1 MSRPDKGAL
10 DGVRVL
16 DLSAV
21 IMGPVCTQILAGHG
35 ADVVKIEPPEG
46 DIMRHAGAA
55 VEAGMGALFLH
66 ANRNKRS
73 VVIDL
78 KQRPGRDL
86 LKRLLPRFDVFVHN
100 VRPEAMARLGLGY
113 AEVRALRPDIVY
125 AELTGYSQRGPYA
138 ARPAFDDII
147 QAQAG
152 IADLLGQHNGG
163 EPGYLPGLIAD
174 RMTGI
179 SAAQRVLASLYRRL
193 ATGQG
198 EYLNV
203 SMFETMAA
211 FTMSDHL
218 GGRSF
223 DPPAGPIGYSR
234 LLTPHRRPYRT
245 LDGHVAVVVYND
257 KHWRTFCDLVGRP
270 EVFAGDAR
278 FGSAAR
284 RAESYDLIYA
294 WLADMLALRTS
305 AEWLEL
311 LQRAEIPCAPVNS
324 IDDLI
329 DDPHLRG
336 IGFFGLRGDAR
347 GSQRSASDCQTTRDG
362 ASPRQGEHT
371 RSFLASEGVQPPEI
385 DELTAAGVLA

>member
-1 MSRPDKGAL
+1 MSQPRRGAL
-10 DGVRVL
+10 EGVRVL
-16 DLSAV
+16 DLSSV
-21 IMGPVCTQILAGHG
+21 IMGPVCTQILAGYG

-46 DIMRHAGAA
+46 DIMRHAGARI
-55 VEAGMGALFLH
+55 EAGMGAMFLH

-78 KQRPGRDL
+78 KKRLGLDL
-86 LKRLLPRFDVFVHN
+86 LKRLLPRFDVFIHN
-100 VRPEAMARLGLGY
+100 VRPEAIARLGLGY
-113 AEVRALRPDIVY
+113 ADVRSLRPDIVY

-152 IADLLGQHNGG
+152 IADLFARHAGG

-179 SAAQRVLASLYRRL
+179 SAAHRVLASLYRRL

-211 FTMSDHL
+211 FTMADHL

-223 DPPAGPIGYSR
+223 DPPVGPIGYSR
-234 LLTPHRRPYRT
+234 LLTPHRKPYRT
-245 LDGHVAVVVYND
+245 LDGHIAVVVYND
-257 KHWRTFCDLVGRP
+257 KHWRTFCDIVGHP

-278 FGSAAR
+278 FRTAAR
-284 RAESYDLIYA
+284 RAESYDFIYA
-294 WLADMLALRTS
+294 WLADVLALRTS
-305 AEWLEL
+305 ADWLEL
-311 LQRAEIPCAPVNS
+311 LQRAGIPCAPVNS

-336 IGFFGLRGDAR
+336 IGFFGLRDEAR
-347 GSQRSASDCQTTRDG
+347 GSQRSASDCETTRDG

-371 RSFLASEGVQPPEI
+371 RSFLASEGLAPQEI
-385 DELTAAGVLA
+385 DELTAADVVA